1 MSKIEGGGGGPITP
15 PPSRLRVTIFS
26 RRILGL
32 TELYFS
38 ARWLVRAV
46 LQNWDTR
53 VPTEV
58 ESGFSGK
65 IGTTPPNSGRLD
77 TLQGFLGGRPGA
89 WSPGIKKLKFEVFK
103 LLEIH

>member
-1 MSKIEGGGGGPITP
+1 MSKIEGGGSDYPP

-65 IGTTPPNSGRLD
+65 IGTTRLIRDGWILCKGFWGAVRGHGPP
-77 TLQGFLGGRPGA
+77 
-89 WSPGIKKLKFEVFK
+89 E
-103 LLEIH
+103 